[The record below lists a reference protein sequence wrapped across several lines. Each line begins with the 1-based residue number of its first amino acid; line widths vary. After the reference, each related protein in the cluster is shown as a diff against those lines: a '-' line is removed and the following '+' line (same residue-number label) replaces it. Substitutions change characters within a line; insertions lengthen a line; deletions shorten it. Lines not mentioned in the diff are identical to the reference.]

1 MLHRQV
7 YWRIVVVMAW
17 SPRLVTATLVVAG
30 AAVLALT
37 GAPMAAASGADATI
51 ADLQAQGYLVQI
63 NWVNGATKSLSQC
76 TVTGVNNPSSSPPKP
91 GDTVYVDV
99 RCPNH
104 EDDNGDVGIG
114 IGIG

>member
-7 YWRIVVVMAW
+7 DRRIVVCVARKA
-17 SPRLVTATLVVAG
+17 RLATAALLMG
-30 AAVLALT
+30 AAVSALT

-63 NWVNGATKSLSQC
+63 NWINGATKSLPQC

-104 EDDNGDVGIG
+104 DYDDGDVGIG

>member
-1 MLHRQV
+1 
-7 YWRIVVVMAW
+7 MAW
-17 SPRLVTATLVVAG
+17 NPRLATATLLVAG
-30 AAVLALT
+30 ATAVALA
-37 GAPMAAASGADATI
+37 GAPTAAASGADATI